1 MPSQP
6 PDRDQVLDPAV
17 LESYRV
23 LQEDDE
29 PDLITEL
36 IDGFLADLEGRL
48 QVIRCAI
55 AGGDAPALRSAAH
68 AVKGSAGTV
77 GATGLAE
84 RCGELEALGREG
96 RVDEAGPLLDDMATL
111 ISKVTRALSA
121 LREPG
126 V

>member
-6 PDRDQVLDPAV
+6 PDRDQVLDPSV
-17 LESYRV
+17 LDSYRL
-23 LQEDDE
+23 LQEDGE

-48 QVIRCAI
+48 HAIRRAI

-68 AVKGSAGTV
+68 SLKGSSGTV
-77 GATGLAE
+77 GAIGLAQ

-96 RVDEAGPLLDDMATL
+96 RVDEAGPLLDDLAAL
-111 ISKVTRALSA
+111 IPEVGRALSA

-126 V
+126 A